1 MKQRRRRRQRTCRH
15 CKKLYLPDPRTRD
28 RQKHCSAPECKC
40 ASKAWR
46 QRRWVNS
53 PAGRN
58 YFREPD
64 NVERVQQWR
73 KAHPGYW
80 RRKRPK
86 VENALQDDCAS
97 QPLARQEDK
106 EQLNVIALQDDCLMQ
121 PALVV
126 GLIANLTGSTL
137 QDDIALTIR
146 KMHAYGQNILG
157 TCPHVL
163 RTKRC
168 RRVGPGIQTQ
178 GGKRDRQT
186 SVVSGAGASNAR
198 AVQLGRPPA
207 GARPSHRAMRS

>member
-15 CKKLYLPDPRTRD
+15 CKKLYLPDARTRD
-28 RQKHCSAPECKC
+28 RQKHCSAPECKR

-46 QRRWVNS
+46 QRRWLNN

-80 RRKRPK
+80 RRKRPETK
-86 VENALQDDCAS
+86 NALQDDCAS
-97 QPLARQEDK
+97 QPLDRDEGK
-106 EQLNVIALQDDCLMQ
+106 EQLSAVALQDDCLMQ

-137 QDDIALTIR
+137 QGDIALTIR

-157 TCPHVL
+157 IV
-163 RTKRC
+163 
-168 RRVGPGIQTQ
+168 PGMQSQ
-178 GGKRDRQT
+178 GGQRDRQT
-186 SVVSGAGASNAR
+186 SVVSGAR
-198 AVQLGRPPA
+198 AA
-207 GARPSHRAMRS
+207 GS